1 MLICKSAVQQPY
13 IGGDGIKTS
22 AVLIAI
28 LGRSASSAWLR
39 RNTKWLRIGRCS
51 AMVDIRAPVPTK
63 GLRHPMAL
71 APIGDSSSS
80 AFVLGISSLE
90 SPSGTASLRTSWL
103 SQCVGENS
111 SDCQKIRYG
120 MSYHARHRHYC
131 IGQVWSFPG

>member
-1 MLICKSAVQQPY
+1 MVSKGC
-13 IGGDGIKTS
+13 
-22 AVLIAI
+22 
-28 LGRSASSAWLR
+28 LGTATGEVHR
-39 RNTKWLRIGRCS
+39 RALMSRLRIGRCS

>member
-90 SPSGTASLRTSWL
+90 SPSGTASLRTS
-103 SQCVGENS
+103 
-111 SDCQKIRYG
+111 DCQKIRYG
-120 MSYHARHRHYC
+120 MSYRARHRHYC

>member
-1 MLICKSAVQQPY
+1 MVSKGC
-13 IGGDGIKTS
+13 
-22 AVLIAI
+22 
-28 LGRSASSAWLR
+28 LGTATGEVHR
-39 RNTKWLRIGRCS
+39 RALMSRLRIGRCS

-90 SPSGTASLRTSWL
+90 SPSGTASLRTS
-103 SQCVGENS
+103 
-111 SDCQKIRYG
+111 DCQKIRYG
-120 MSYHARHRHYC
+120 MSYRARHRHYC